1 MNPTLRKVSLQ
12 ESNSFNFKIDSGK
25 KLLNRWHYHPEME
38 IVLIKNSGGTRI
50 IGDNVQHFGD
60 NDLLLIGPDLP
71 HAFIHDPKFLERA
84 HSKPAQAYVIHFR
97 ESFLGNEF
105 LSLPELNDIKKV
117 LSESKRG
124 LLVNAKG
131 KKQIIPLMERMEQA
145 HGIERI
151 LLLLHILKVFTQK
164 KIYTPLVSHGFAINS
179 QTSSK
184 DEDRLNTIYKYTA
197 ENFDRMIR
205 IEEVAKLVSLTK
217 ESFCRFF
224 KSKTQ
229 KTFFEFLIEFRIG
242 NACRLLIENK
252 MPVKD
257 IGYSCGYDNISNYY
271 HQFKS
276 IMQKSPVQFQ
286 QEYFELASQ
295 YEQPD

>member
-1 MNPTLRKVSLQ
+1 MNPTLWKVPLE
-12 ESNSFNFKIDSGK
+12 ESSSFNFKIDSGK
-25 KLLNRWHYHPEME
+25 KLLNQWHYHPEME

-50 IGDNVQHFGD
+50 IGDNVQHFGN
-60 NDLLLIGPDLP
+60 NDLILIGPNLP
-71 HAFIHDPKFLERA
+71 HAFIHDPKFLEKDN
-84 HSKPAQAYVIHFR
+84 SKPAQAYVIHFR

-117 LSESKRG
+117 LAESKRG
-124 LLVNAKG
+124 LLINAKG

-151 LLLLHILKVFTQK
+151 LLLLHILKMFTQK
-164 KIYTPLVSHGFAINS
+164 NIFTPLVSHGFVINS
-179 QTSSK
+179 HTSTK
-184 DEDRLNTIYKYTA
+184 DEDRLNIIYKYTA
-197 ENFDRMIR
+197 ENFDQMIR
-205 IEEVAKLVSLTK
+205 IEEVAELVSLTK

-257 IGYSCGYDNISNYY
+257 IGYSCGYDNISNFY

-276 IMQKSPVQFQ
+276 IMKKSPIQFQ
-286 QEYFELASQ
+286 QEYFQLASQ
-295 YEQPD
+295 YDQTD